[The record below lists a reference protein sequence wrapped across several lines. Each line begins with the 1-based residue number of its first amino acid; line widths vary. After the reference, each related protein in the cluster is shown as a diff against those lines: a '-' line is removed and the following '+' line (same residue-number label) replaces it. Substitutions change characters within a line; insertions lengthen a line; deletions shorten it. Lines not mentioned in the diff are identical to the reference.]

1 MQKSAFDICLEE
13 IVKPS
18 NERNIELMSR
28 YIETLSNYTSLFKV
42 ELSKNPNYISY
53 TCKIMKYKE
62 TEPNELILQ
71 QGDKGDTFYLILK
84 GKVSIII
91 LKNKTYELTEEQFI
105 CYLLE
110 CKKYNQNEIIRQ
122 CINLN
127 TQSFSLDD
135 SFENLFKG
143 LVNKKTKGDVYLD
156 NNIILEK
163 ANEVNKY
170 IKEHPIQDKIIITP
184 DEYINRV
191 KLNISKKKEQ
201 DKEMLHKKK
210 NKKIKTVTIP
220 YYEIVNY
227 FETGQTFGEVA
238 LNSPNAKRTATI
250 ISSEK
255 CYLAV
260 IQSKDYDEL
269 LKEAVET
276 SKKIFFNLIYSYK
289 IFNTISKYV
298 FTKRY
303 YQFFIYKKCEK
314 DTYLIEENKKCE
326 NVFFIFNGE
335 FEITLTGNMVDVNN
349 LIIFYKKLIKKIR
362 KDVNDKFLEYKEE
375 EKENDDLILNKNF
388 KTTEE
393 NKILLEKKKIKLGIF
408 DNRQIMGLRDI
419 CDLSNLN
426 YIKGLLSCQN
436 LSYNAEVYYINR
448 KIFNEMYD
456 YENGVDVNIEDLE
469 IKKINIFIQ
478 KLNEYKYHIYG
489 KINKKNKEISDRLII
504 ENKKIKKYNKKN
516 RLYSLE
522 NNSLI
527 EEKKLNNLLKKN
539 FLYSSINIDTNNNK
553 IKKKK
558 KQINLPY
565 LSINNKQEKKEENNF
580 IKKNQKDLFLQRF
593 KKEIFQRNYFDNALH
608 SYISNKNNS
617 NLSNQNQQNNYSKTM
632 CYKKEEL
639 NKEKYCQKNNPKL
652 NFKYINKYDNPFQ
665 NSKEAGIIELN
676 LIEKIKKK
684 IDLNYFLI
692 FKNKK

>member
-1 MQKSAFDICLEE
+1 
-13 IVKPS
+13 
-18 NERNIELMSR
+18 
-28 YIETLSNYTSLFKV
+28 
-42 ELSKNPNYISY
+42 
-53 TCKIMKYKE
+53 
-62 TEPNELILQ
+62 
-71 QGDKGDTFYLILK
+71 
-84 GKVSIII
+84 
-91 LKNKTYELTEEQFI
+91 
-105 CYLLE
+105 
-110 CKKYNQNEIIRQ
+110 
-122 CINLN
+122 
-127 TQSFSLDD
+127 
-135 SFENLFKG
+135 
-143 LVNKKTKGDVYLD
+143 
-156 NNIILEK
+156 
-163 ANEVNKY
+163 
-170 IKEHPIQDKIIITP
+170 
-184 DEYINRV
+184 
-191 KLNISKKKEQ
+191 
-201 DKEMLHKKK
+201 
-210 NKKIKTVTIP
+210 
-220 YYEIVNY
+220 
-227 FETGQTFGEVA
+227 
-238 LNSPNAKRTATI
+238 
-250 ISSEK
+250 
-255 CYLAV
+255 
-260 IQSKDYDEL
+260 
-269 LKEAVET
+269 
-276 SKKIFFNLIYSYK
+276 
-289 IFNTISKYV
+289 
-298 FTKRY
+298 
-303 YQFFIYKKCEK
+303 
-314 DTYLIEENKKCE
+314 
-326 NVFFIFNGE
+326 
-335 FEITLTGNMVDVNN
+335 MVDVNN

-362 KDVNDKFLEYKEE
+362 KDVNNKFLEYKEE

-388 KTTEE
+388 KTIEE

-632 CYKKEEL
+632 CYNKEEI
-639 NKEKYCQKNNPKL
+639 NKENYYQKNNPKL
-652 NFKYINKYDNPFQ
+652 KLKYINKYDNPFQ

-676 LIEKIKKK
+676 VIEKIKKK

-692 FKNKK
+692 FKNK

>member
-1 MQKSAFDICLEE
+1 MQKSALDLCLEE
-13 IVKPS
+13 IVKPP
-18 NERNIELMSR
+18 NERNIEIMSR

-71 QGDKGDTFYLILK
+71 QGDKGDTFFLILK

-135 SFENLFKG
+135 SFENLFRG

-156 NNIILEK
+156 NKIILEK
-163 ANEVNKY
+163 ANEVDKY
-170 IKEHPIQDKIIITP
+170 IKEHPIKDKIIITP

-201 DKEMLHKKK
+201 DKEILHKKK
-210 NKKIKTVTIP
+210 NKKIKPVTIP

-269 LKEAVET
+269 LKDAVET

-289 IFNTISKYV
+289 IFNTISKYA

-314 DTYLIEENKKCE
+314 DAYLIEENKKCE
-326 NVFFIFNGE
+326 NVYFIFNGE
-335 FEITLTGNMVDVNN
+335 FEITLTGNLVDVNN

-362 KDVNDKFLEYKEE
+362 KNINDKFLDYKEE

-388 KTTEE
+388 KTIEE

-408 DNRQIMGLRDI
+408 DTRQIMGLRDI

-426 YIKGLLSCQN
+426 FIKGLLSCQN

-456 YENGVDVNIEDLE
+456 YENGVDVNIDDLE

-489 KINKKNKEISDRLII
+489 MINKKNKEISDRLII

-527 EEKKLNNLLKKN
+527 EEKKLNNFLKKN
-539 FLYSSINIDTNNNK
+539 FLYSSINIDTNNNNK

-558 KQINLPY
+558 NKLIYHIY
-565 LSINNKQEKKEENNF
+565 L
-580 IKKNQKDLFLQRF
+580 
-593 KKEIFQRNYFDNALH
+593 
-608 SYISNKNNS
+608 
-617 NLSNQNQQNNYSKTM
+617 
-632 CYKKEEL
+632 
-639 NKEKYCQKNNPKL
+639 
-652 NFKYINKYDNPFQ
+652 
-665 NSKEAGIIELN
+665 
-676 LIEKIKKK
+676 
-684 IDLNYFLI
+684 
-692 FKNKK
+692 